1 MGKRGRPRGAVD
13 KSRDYAGAVA
23 KMRALIASGASDR
36 EAARVIGEEL
46 RIPAST
52 LRKHLA
58 KKPKT
63 GLRLAVEF
71 PLSSLEVRPRL
82 SAEEIDRRT
91 EARRR
96 ELEESLPPLTEK
108 EKRRLAQQEKNRKQI
123 ETMRILGLFGPSPSP
138 PKKKR

>member
-1 MGKRGRPRGAVD
+1 
-13 KSRDYAGAVA
+13 
-23 KMRALIASGASDR
+23 MRSLIASDVSER
-36 EAARVIGEEL
+36 EASRIVGEQL

-58 KKPKT
+58 KKQTT
-63 GLRLAVEF
+63 GPREF
-71 PLSSLEVRPRL
+71 DISGLEVRPHVPV
-82 SAEEIDRRT
+82 EELARRT

-123 ETMRILGLFGPSPSP
+123 ETMRLLGLFGPSPIP
-138 PKKKR
+138 PKKKRD